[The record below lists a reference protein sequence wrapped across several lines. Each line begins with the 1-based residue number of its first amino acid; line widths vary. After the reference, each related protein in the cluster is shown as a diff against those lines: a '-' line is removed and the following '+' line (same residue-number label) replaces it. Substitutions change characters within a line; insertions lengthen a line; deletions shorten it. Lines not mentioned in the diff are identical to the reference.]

1 MIVDSFNTLTS
12 PSVVSAATYY
22 STDHIDLM
30 PVSATSA
37 NSTRTTNS
45 QIDLGEG
52 QQLYAIVTV
61 TTAFA
66 GATNYTFQVISGTTG
81 VNGGTTAPSNAVVHG
96 TTAAIVPGS
105 LTAGRQLVIPIS
117 PLQLSDGAFANTTGF
132 NRYLA
137 FAVVATGGTPTAGV
151 AQCNITLQ
159 AADGKTFY
167 KSGFTV
173 ASL

>member
-1 MIVDSFNTLTS
+1 MIVDTLNTLTS
-12 PSVVSAATYY
+12 PSVASAATYY

-37 NSTRTTNS
+37 NSTRTTNA
-45 QIDLGEG
+45 QVDLGEG

-61 TTAFA
+61 TTAFT
-66 GATNYTFQVISGTTG
+66 GGTNYTFQVISGTTG

-96 TTAAIVPGS
+96 TTAAIAQAT
-105 LTAGRQLVIPIS
+105 LTVGRQLVIPIS
-117 PLQLSDGAFANTTGF
+117 PLQLIDGAFGNTTGF
-132 NRYLA
+132 HRYLA
-137 FAVVATGGTPTAGV
+137 FAVVATGGTPSAGV
-151 AQCNITLQ
+151 AQATITLQ